1 MSIEAALFSHL
12 STYVGVTALAGTRVY
27 PLVLPQQPVLPAVTY
42 QPISETPAQDR
53 DSAAL
58 TYTRT
63 RMQMVGYGATH
74 DDAIAIRDAL
84 RGAMNAFVRVAG
96 PRVSVALEQQVRTE
110 YEPEMARWRTLLD
123 YWIWHSI

>member
-12 STYVGVTALAGTRVY
+12 STYAGVTALAGTRVY

-42 QPISETPAQDR
+42 QPISETPVQDR
-53 DSAAL
+53 DSRAL

-63 RMQMVGYGATH
+63 RMQMVGYAATH
-74 DDAIAIRDAL
+74 DGAIGLRDAL
-84 RGAMNAFVRVAG
+84 RGAMGAFVRANN

-110 YEPEMARWRTLLD
+110 YEPEMARWRALLD
-123 YWIWHSI
+123 YWIWHSL